1 MRSPEAVPIR
11 EFLRRAGQ
19 RLFWRSMAEGAAIG
33 LIVALMVA
41 LIGWPAR
48 GMPFATALV
57 AVALTAAGV
66 VLRLATTAD
75 QRHSAAHEV
84 ERAAPGARNLLIT
97 AAELVAV
104 EPGQHPATSTQAA
117 GYAERLVLDQ
127 AAQFVATLD
136 LASLLPLRRAIL
148 LLLAAIGLWSAA
160 VLRINAPAARRA
172 AVVAAAAQMAVVD
185 RIDVTVTPP
194 AYAKQQSRSL
204 HDPSRIEALE
214 GSRLHLV
221 VHARAGTVTVET
233 LHGSQRLATDGSGVF
248 TADISLDV
256 DGYLAIEP
264 SRSDGATGTRRL
276 VGLSATP
283 DQAPRVHV
291 TAPGRDLQFPNG
303 TRSLDLTVAADDDI
317 GLAALTL
324 RYTKVAGSGERFTF
338 VDGDLP
344 LTITRADAKRW
355 TARATWRLASVGLE
369 PGDMVVYRA
378 VARDGRPG
386 APPVESD
393 SWIVAITAPGGIA
406 AAGFAID
413 PEQERYAVSQ
423 QMVILKTE
431 RLLAAKLALS
441 PEAFADSAALIGAEQ
456 RRVRAEFVFMM
467 GGEVADDQGEGA
479 SMTQLNEQAEADGE
493 SDLAAGRMVNA
504 GRLALLRGIRHMSR
518 ASTKLTTRDVT
529 TALGE
534 ERQALAEVE
543 KAFSHSRI
551 LLRALTQHE
560 RLDLSRRLTG
570 VLTEAASATRPRA
583 EAVPNQAVL
592 ALRPLLADVAA
603 LAAPAALPPDAAIQA
618 NRLAEQALRINPSAP
633 AQQQIAAL
641 LASAS
646 LSSSRGEEA
655 AARRALDRAATAIA
669 TALRSNLQ
677 AAPGVA
683 AGAELQRLM
692 GELTD
697 RLRHVPVRP

>member
-1 MRSPEAVPIR
+1 MRTPEAAPVR
-11 EFLRRAGQ
+11 EFLRRAGR
-19 RLFWRSMAEGAAIG
+19 RLFWRSAAEGAAIG
-33 LIVALMVA
+33 LTVSLVVT
-41 LIGWPAR
+41 LSGWPAR

-66 VLRLATTAD
+66 VLRLTATAD
-75 QRHSAAHEV
+75 LRHDAAHEV

-104 EPGQHPATSTQAA
+104 EPGQHPEASPQAP
-117 GYAERLVLDQ
+117 GYAERLVLDR
-127 AAQFVATLD
+127 AAQFVGTLD

-204 HDPSRIEALE
+204 RDPSRIEALE
-214 GSRLHLV
+214 GSRMHLA

-233 LHGSQRLATDGSGVF
+233 LHGSQQLATDGSGVF
-248 TADISLDV
+248 TADVPLDA
-256 DGYLAIEP
+256 DGYLALEP
-264 SRSDGATGTRRL
+264 ARSDGASGTRRL
-276 VGLSATP
+276 IGLTATP

-303 TRSLDLTVAADDDI
+303 NRIISLAIEADDDI
-317 GLAALTL
+317 GLSALTL
-324 RYTKVAGSGERFTF
+324 RYTKVAGSGEQFTF
-338 VDGDLP
+338 VDGEVP
-344 LTITRADAKRW
+344 LTITKTDPRQWQAH
-355 TARATWRLASVGLE
+355 ATWRVAAIGLE

-393 SWIVAITAPGGIA
+393 SWIVEITAPGGIA
-406 AAGFAID
+406 AAGFEID
-413 PEQERYAVSQ
+413 PDQERYAISQ

-431 RLLAAKLALS
+431 RLLAKKATLS
-441 PEAFADSAALIGAEQ
+441 SEAFADSAALIAAEQ

-467 GGEVADDQGEGA
+467 GGEVADDQGEDA

-504 GRLALLRGIRHMSR
+504 GRIALLRGIRFMSR
-518 ASTKLTTRDVT
+518 ASTALTTLDVT
-529 TALGE
+529 GALGE

-570 VLTEAASATRPRA
+570 VLTEAMSDTRLRA
-583 EAVPNQAVL
+583 EPVADHVVL
-592 ALRPLLADVAA
+592 ALRQLLADVAA
-603 LAAPAALPPDAAIQA
+603 LAAPATRPADAAARATQ
-618 NRLAEQALRINPSAP
+618 LAEQALRINPSAP
-633 AQQQIAAL
+633 QQQQIAAL
-641 LASAS
+641 LTSAS
-646 LSSSRGEEA
+646 TSSTRRDDS
-655 AARRALDRAATAIA
+655 AARHALDQAATALAKALA
-669 TALRSNLQ
+669 TGVP
-677 AAPGVA
+677 AAPA
-683 AGAELQRLM
+683 AMPGTELQRLT
-692 GELTD
+692 GLLTD
-697 RLRHVPVRP
+697 RLRHAPVRQ